1 MARAERPRGA
11 CPECGKDCAITEEG
25 GVRHHFTEDPAL
37 QAGPDSRKCRGVGEP
52 PADAAP
58 DGRQLRFLCRVPS
71 GPGGCGHQVHLTA
84 NFRARTHLT
93 PQGEP
98 CSEGSSAP
106 PIAVGPN
113 GYRADTA
120 DWTEA
125 DWDAALP
132 KPGPRGEVLPAA
144 RPEDLLIEPD
154 RDFDPRPVASPAQ
167 TRPVETVPGPDRID
181 PHAREADAAI
191 AAVAG
196 LQRDQ
201 DAAYEQSVRDGL
213 EETRRRAQAAGDGK
227 DPRLHQVFC
236 QHEYSGHDV
245 WDEQNGTEAQVSA
258 CVRCGLV
265 EPDETDPATR
275 IKALPVD
282 ERGPAVDVLFDETH
296 SAPTDL
302 GPETHPGK
310 AADCTLPECCTHP
323 RGFEYGDDNNGHS
336 GSFCP
341 VCGTGEPDP
350 GPPDWRTPPD
360 LLAKMPED
368 VRRVA
373 ETNPECW
380 DCGHEVIPLV
390 DQFGIV
396 DGQIGVPVKI
406 VWDCQAR
413 CESTRHGHLGRPCRP
428 QLPAQARLADLD
440 EGVLFIRHTLKPPL
454 NQLVYRAG
462 KPTMGPLTATV
473 VTAGPHAGKTGSL
486 TDLQEEI
493 TCTDLNG
500 TPRPRRTPTASGT
513 PQAPAGPGASTS
525 PIPSPPARTTPRPT
539 QGPSST
545 PTTTATAK
553 SAASPSSRAS
563 SSGASAGQAPA
574 STSTPTATR
583 TGAVA
588 DAFSTAKQAVSEADR
603 YDNYGRY
610 KLKHPDDPKKNV
622 KWTRATTFAKSV
634 QDTYA
639 LSMWS
644 QRMVLKGAS
653 LRKDIVAAVS
663 TLEVKADKDRVN
675 ALVEDAKKAAGNKVA
690 ANKGTAV
697 HAFTEDRDKALVGEP
712 VKPREIPE
720 EFVPTVDAY
729 EATLR
734 AFGLEPVPG
743 LIEFTTAVKQ
753 YEVAGTSDRVYRV
766 TRDITFKLNKRT
778 ITLYAGEYV
787 IGDVKGLALT
797 ERIPTPT
804 GWTTMGEVREG
815 DTVFDAYGRPCTV
828 TLKSRTKRIGTYI
841 VRFDD
846 GSSVTCDSEHIWWT
860 STGAR
865 AGEPTAKSIQEVI
878 ATLQDPR
885 TGQKHHRVPVAGPLE
900 LPEADLPI
908 DPYLL
913 GCWLGDGHRRG
924 GQITKTPDLFDI
936 LRSDGHDLGPAQT
949 EKGNCET
956 RTVRG
961 LTTALRAAGLQG
973 DKHIPAAYLRA
984 SVAQRTALLRG
995 LMDTDGS
1002 WNRARRAATFSTV
1015 DKGLALQVEELLLS
1029 LGQRPNLATVQGT
1042 GFGRAVTSYPVS
1054 FTPVGLQ
1061 PFRLPRKA
1069 DQAAASDKPVTR
1081 STRRVIVSVE
1091 PGPDVETACIGV
1103 DSPTHTYLAGDRMV
1117 PTHNTGADLSYG
1129 WAEIAIQLALYAQGL
1144 NTSGV
1149 WSWETLRWA
1158 KPVLPGNPDVLLKV
1172 RTDVGLVPHLPVDRE
1187 TTGAPLATLYAV
1199 DLDAGWAASVLCA
1212 QMRSWRKERTLA
1224 TPLEIADVAEPEAPT
1239 RGLGPEALAKDAQPP
1254 VSRTV
1259 VESRPVTLR
1268 DKAQAVTNRE
1278 EASQVFQEATTAKVS
1293 RAELDSLVDIM
1304 QKKLASFVEK
1314 GA

>member
-11 CPECGKDCAITEEG
+11 CPVCGKDCAITDEG
-25 GVRHHFTEDPAL
+25 GVRHHFTEDPDK
-37 QAGPDSRKCRGVGEP
+37 QAGPDSRKCRGVGQP
-52 PADAAP
+52 PAGAAP
-58 DGRQLRFLCRVPS
+58 DGRQLRFLCRMPS
-71 GPGGCGHQVHLTA
+71 GPGGCGHQVQLTA
-84 NFRARTHLT
+84 NRRARTHLT

-98 CSEGSSAP
+98 CAEGSSAP

-120 DWTEA
+120 EWTEA

-132 KPGPRGEVLPAA
+132 KPAPRGEVLPAA

-154 RDFDPRPVASPAQ
+154 RDFDPRPGNRCAETGPGCQGEVTFQRTASHRQGAYLCSVHTAGP
-167 TRPVETVPGPDRID
+167 RPVETVPGPDRID
-181 PHAREADAAI
+181 PHRREADAAI
-191 AAVAG
+191 AAVQG
-196 LQRDQ
+196 IQREQ
-201 DAAYEQSVRDGL
+201 DAAYETAIRDGL
-213 EETRRRAQAAGDGK
+213 EETRRRAQAAGDGRTPEQQAEIDRRRVHDSVPLLNRGTGDPGTVMDK

-245 WDEQNGTEAQVSA
+245 WDDQNGTEAQVSA
-258 CVRCGLV
+258 CVRCGLI
-265 EPDETDPATR
+265 EPDENR
-275 IKALPVD
+275 V
-282 ERGPAVDVLFDETH
+282 FDETH
-296 SAPTDL
+296 TALTDL

-310 AADCTLPECCTHP
+310 AADCVLPECCTHP
-323 RGFEYGDDNNGHS
+323 RGFDWGDDDNGHS

-341 VCGTGEPDP
+341 VCGTEEPDP

-380 DCGHEVIPLV
+380 DCGHVLTPLV
-390 DQFGIV
+390 EQFGIV
-396 DGQIGVPVKI
+396 EGQIGVPVKI
-406 VWDCQAR
+406 LWECHTGCSGA
-413 CESTRHGHLGRPCRP
+413 RHGHLGQPCRP
-428 QLPAQARLADLD
+428 RLPAQARLAELD
-440 EGVLFIRHTLKPPL
+440 EGVLFVRHTFKPPL
-454 NQLVYRAG
+454 NRLVYRAG

-473 VTAGPHAGKTGSL
+473 VTAGPYAGRTGSL

-500 TPRPRRTPTASGT
+500 QPRPRRDPTTSGT

-525 PIPSPPARTTPRPT
+525 PTPSPPARTTPRPT
-539 QGPSST
+539 PGPSST
-545 PTTTATAK
+545 PTTTATVK

-563 SSGASAGQAPA
+563 SSGASAGRAPA

-583 TGAVA
+583 TGAVP
-588 DAFSTAKQAVSEADR
+588 DAFSTAKQAVSESDR
-603 YDNYGRY
+603 YDSYGRY

-697 HAFTEDRDKALVGEP
+697 HAYTEDRDKALVGEP
-712 VKPREIPE
+712 VKPREVPE

-787 IGDVKGLALT
+787 IGDVK
-797 ERIPTPT
+797 
-804 GWTTMGEVREG
+804 
-815 DTVFDAYGRPCTV
+815 
-828 TLKSRTKRIGTYI
+828 
-841 VRFDD
+841 
-846 GSSVTCDSEHIWWT
+846 
-860 STGAR
+860 
-865 AGEPTAKSIQEVI
+865 
-878 ATLQDPR
+878 
-885 TGQKHHRVPVAGPLE
+885 
-900 LPEADLPI
+900 
-908 DPYLL
+908 
-913 GCWLGDGHRRG
+913 
-924 GQITKTPDLFDI
+924 
-936 LRSDGHDLGPAQT
+936 
-949 EKGNCET
+949 
-956 RTVRG
+956 
-961 LTTALRAAGLQG
+961 
-973 DKHIPAAYLRA
+973 
-984 SVAQRTALLRG
+984 
-995 LMDTDGS
+995 
-1002 WNRARRAATFSTV
+1002 
-1015 DKGLALQVEELLLS
+1015 
-1029 LGQRPNLATVQGT
+1029 
-1042 GFGRAVTSYPVS
+1042 
-1054 FTPVGLQ
+1054 
-1061 PFRLPRKA
+1061 
-1069 DQAAASDKPVTR
+1069 
-1081 STRRVIVSVE
+1081 
-1091 PGPDVETACIGV
+1091 
-1103 DSPTHTYLAGDRMV
+1103 
-1117 PTHNTGADLSYG
+1117 TGADLSYG

-1158 KPVLPGNPDVLLKV
+1158 KPVLPGNPEVLLKV

-1212 QMRSWRKERTLA
+1212 QVRSWRKERTLA

-1259 VESRPVTLR
+1259 VESRPVTLK
-1268 DKAQAVTNRE
+1268 DKAQAVTSRE
-1278 EASQVFQEATTAKVS
+1278 EASQVFQEATAARVS
-1293 RAELDSLVDIM
+1293 RAELDELVDAM